1 MNHTDFLEHNKLSH
15 LHDGKTIFFCK
26 TDYLLRDFQTITKL
40 NNEVVLITGNSDYP
54 ITDEIVSLAPKNIK
68 KWYAVNAL
76 THSNMVEPI
85 PLGLE
90 NQYFSIR
97 DDHGI
102 GYPDRAS
109 LKESILQN
117 LDKNYIPT
125 QFLYCNFNITTN
137 PAYRQKIY
145 DMAKQLKYITL
156 DSPILSLYD
165 MFQKIQDHKMVLCP
179 AGNGIDT
186 HRLWEVLYCNRIP
199 VTFKIANYKIY
210 ELYKK
215 LPIIILENIHQLT
228 NFKLLQNKYQQIIN
242 KKYNINILNIKYW
255 KNKILGKINE
265 NLY

>member
-1 MNHTDFLEHNKLSH
+1 M
-15 LHDGKTIFFCK
+15 I
-26 TDYLLRDFQTITKL
+26 
-40 NNEVVLITGNSDYP
+40 
-54 ITDEIVSLAPKNIK
+54 
-68 KWYAVNAL
+68 
-76 THSNMVEPI
+76 EPI

-97 DDHGI
+97 DGHGI

-145 DMAKQLKYITL
+145 DMAKQSKYITL
-156 DSPILSLYD
+156 DNPTLTLYD

-186 HRLWEVLYCNRIP
+186 HRLWEVLYSHKIP
-199 VTFKIANYKIY
+199 VTIKTGDYKIY
-210 ELYKK
+210 KLYKE
-215 LPIIILENIHQLT
+215 LPIIILDNIEN
-228 NFKLLQNKYQQIIN
+228 LLNYDLIKNKYDNIIN
-242 KKYNINILNIKYW
+242 KQYNLEILNSFYW
-255 KNKILGKINE
+255 KEKILYDTKSN
-265 NLY
+265 